1 MYYNLIMSGY
11 VRKIDYSK
19 GLIYK
24 LCCKDPTI
32 EDIYIG
38 STTNFRNRK
47 YTHKSMCNNSYYLDY
62 NNKVYKFIRE
72 NGGFENWD
80 MILIQYYSCSR
91 KKQLEAKE
99 REYIETLKPT
109 LNTNIPTRT
118 KKEYNEDNKIN
129 RLEWVNN
136 NNDKIKNNQKKYRDN
151 NKDKIKEKRKIKIEC
166 IYCKNIVA
174 KDTLKRHQ
182 QSLKCKKFQLQDNSD

>member
-1 MYYNLIMSGY
+1 MSGY

>member
-1 MYYNLIMSGY
+1 MSGY
-11 VRKIDYSK
+11 VRKTDYSK

-47 YTHKSMCNNSYYLDY
+47 STHKSMCNNSYYSDY

-80 MILIQYYSCSR
+80 MILIQYYSCNGKR
-91 KKQLEAKE
+91 QLEAKE
-99 REYIETLKPT
+99 REYIEILKST

-118 KKEYNEDNKIN
+118 KKEYNQDTKIN

-136 NNDKIKNNQKKYRDN
+136 NNDKIKNNRKNYYEN
-151 NKDKIKEKRKIKIEC
+151 NKEKLKEKSKVKIEC
-166 IYCKNIVA
+166 EYCKCIIT
-174 KDTLKRHQ
+174 KRQLKRHQ
-182 QSLKCKKFQLQDNSD
+182 QSLKCKKFQLQDYSD